1 MGLFPTKSGKMPG
14 GGCTVKDVDQGEF
27 VKALANFFKSSGK
40 MKVPEWVDL
49 VKLGIH
55 KELSPSDQDWFYIRA
70 ASTARHLY
78 FRGGVGVNA
87 MRKIYGGRKRRGTR
101 PSHYCSGSG
110 SVARKV
116 LQSLEGVNIV
126 KREGNSGRR
135 LTSQGIRDMDRIA
148 AQVQNKAKKTAAE

>member
-40 MKVPEWVDL
+40 MKVPEWGDL

-87 MRKIYGGRKRRGTR
+87 MRKIYGGRK
-101 PSHYCSGSG
+101 
-110 SVARKV
+110 V
-116 LQSLEGVNIV
+116 LQSLEGINIV

-148 AQVQNKAKKTAAE
+148 AQVQTKAKGTTE